1 MSEIKRHIRHQN
13 AYKGGGTYGLFGGY
27 DITLL
32 ELQRPFH
39 GYKPACL
46 PSPTFDDIR
55 LEKNDS
61 ILAGFGAYHRNEGN
75 TCQTNE
81 FGKMKYHYC
90 DSRSGNG
97 SDACQNDSPP
107 TMSQECDEFF
117 KDKSTPN
124 SFPTGVEEIRI
135 IGGAQDS
142 RTAIENG
149 APGIF
154 CFPKNN
160 PEKKEYGW
168 CRTLG
173 HYYQAD
179 IPGMDMNPLYS
190 SWGFCSKECYLDN
203 SIKNLGILRDK
214 QRVQILPEELCQE
227 HLRTSLRPKVKYHP
241 QILCIAKTHK
251 WKESVW
257 EKTGEGYKEVKPL
270 IESKRFGKSSYVASQ
285 GTCVGD
291 SGGPAFVHDEDRFV
305 LTGEI
310 VPSANSAC
318 RLITF

>member
-1 MSEIKRHIRHQN
+1 MLLPQKKRNLHRRACIKLTAAGSFYQSEKHKIWCHLLSTGDLEMRTEPKGKAWAGIIDVHDDKTKNRNQMSEIKRHIRHQN

-190 SWGFCSKECYLDN
+190 SWGFAV
-203 SIKNLGILRDK
+203 KNVI
-214 QRVQILPEELCQE
+214 
-227 HLRTSLRPKVKYHP
+227 
-241 QILCIAKTHK
+241 
-251 WKESVW
+251 
-257 EKTGEGYKEVKPL
+257 
-270 IESKRFGKSSYVASQ
+270 
-285 GTCVGD
+285 
-291 SGGPAFVHDEDRFV
+291 
-305 LTGEI
+305 
-310 VPSANSAC
+310 
-318 RLITF
+318 